1 MTDKEKAVIMAHTG
15 VCMLTGDKLNIFYK
29 YVEDI
34 IGRPVYTHELIYL
47 EDKIKEKSK
56 ADFLK
61 LCKSES
67 DFTYCE
73 WYNEYVNP
81 INLTRT
87 FTFSDGTKKIVK
99 L

>member
-1 MTDKEKAVIMAHTG
+1 MAHTG

-29 YVEDI
+29 YINDI
-34 IGRPVYTHELIYL
+34 IGRTVYTHELIYL

-56 ADFLK
+56 DDFIK

-73 WYNEYVNP
+73 WYTEYVNP
-81 INLTRT
+81 INCTRT
-87 FTFSDGTKKIVK
+87 FTFSDGTKKIIDMK
-99 L
+99 LR